1 MVGTVVTICCL
12 CTFYATDEFESAA
25 DKRKLW
31 GEEEQNFTPVHYAI
45 QESATEKSQ
54 IY

>member
-1 MVGTVVTICCL
+1 MNLKAQLTRGS
-12 CTFYATDEFESAA
+12 FGG
-25 DKRKLW
+25 

-45 QESATEKSQ
+45 QESATAKSQ